1 MFLNRFSACRS
12 ALRIVAGVAVIA
24 VVAGL
29 AGCGKKN
36 NKEIVKITI
45 VGSSTIAPLMSE
57 IAKAF
62 EKKNP
67 NVRIDVQAGGTT
79 RGVLDVRQGTAQIGM
94 VSRGLKTDEQSDLRR
109 VLLAQDGLAMI
120 VHKTNPVKSLTKDQV
135 IGIYSGRITNWNQ
148 VGGPD
153 LPINV
158 VSKAEGRSTLEVFSH
173 YFGLPYKEIKAHV
186 VIGDNQQGIQTVSG
200 APAGIGYVSIGTA
213 EYEAKHGVAIR
224 LVPLDGH
231 VPSTAAVAK
240 GGYPLSRELNL
251 VFKANNEAQLDGLLK
266 FAKTPEAAELV
277 TQQYFVPVSN

>member
-1 MFLNRFSACRS
+1 MINKQSAARRS
-12 ALRIVAGVAVIA
+12 AFLLVAGATAIA
-24 VVAGL
+24 VAASL
-29 AGCGKKN
+29 AGCGRKADKD
-36 NKEIVKITI
+36 IAKITI

-67 NVRIDVQAGGTT
+67 GVRIDVQSGGTS

-94 VSRGLKTDEQSDLRR
+94 VSRALKADEQSELRR
-109 VLLAQDGLAMI
+109 VLLALDGLSLI
-120 VHKTNPVKSLTKDQV
+120 VHKSNPVKSLSKDQV
-135 IGIYSGRITNWNQ
+135 VGIYSGKITNWRD

-158 VSKAEGRSTLEVFSH
+158 VSKAEGRSTLEIFSH
-173 YFGLPYKEIKAHV
+173 YFGLPYKDIKAHV

-200 APAGIGYVSIGTA
+200 VPAGIGYVSIGTA
-213 EYEAKHGVAIR
+213 EYEAGHGAAIR

-231 VPSTAAVAK
+231 VPSTAAVAQ

-251 VFKANNEAQLDGLLK
+251 VFKADNEAQLDGLLK
-266 FAKTPEAAELV
+266 FAKTPEAAQLA
-277 TQQYFVPVSN
+277 TKQFFVPAAR